1 MSSKTPRRQELE
13 RAVTEQ
19 LGRQLG
25 GRALMFHQ
33 AVAERLGLNATDLKC
48 LDLARGEKD
57 ITAGRIAEVTGLTT
71 AAVTS
76 VIDRLEAR
84 GIVRRERDL
93 SDRRK
98 VFVRPIPERVAEIGQ
113 LFESL
118 ERAMRQ
124 LYADYSVAD
133 LTLLYDFAVRTDKV
147 MLAETRKLRERDG
160 DTVS

>member
-1 MSSKTPRRQELE
+1 MSSKTSGRPELE
-13 RAVTEQ
+13 RAVTDQ
-19 LGRQLG
+19 LGRRLG
-25 GRALMFHQ
+25 GHALLFHQ

-57 ITAGRIAEVTGLTT
+57 ITAGRIAELTGLTT
-71 AAVTS
+71 AAITS

-98 VFVRPIPERVAEIGQ
+98 VFVRPIAERMTEIGR

-118 ERAMRQ
+118 DGAMRQ
-124 LYADYSVAD
+124 LYAGYSVAD
-133 LTLLYDFAVRTDKV
+133 LTFLRDFAIEADKV
-147 MLAETRKLRERDG
+147 MLSETKKLRQRD
-160 DTVS
+160 

>member
-1 MSSKTPRRQELE
+1 MSSKTSGRPELE
-13 RAVTEQ
+13 RAVTDR

-25 GRALMFHQ
+25 GHALLFHQ

-57 ITAGRIAEVTGLTT
+57 ITAGRIAELTGLTT
-71 AAVTS
+71 AALTS

-98 VFVRPIPERVAEIGQ
+98 VFVRPIAERMTEIGR

-118 ERAMRQ
+118 DRAMRQ
-124 LYADYSVAD
+124 LYAGYSVAD
-133 LTLLYDFAVRTDKV
+133 LTLLRDFAIEADKV
-147 MLAETRKLRERDG
+147 MLTETKKLRQRD
-160 DTVS
+160 

>member
-1 MSSKTPRRQELE
+1 LSSKTSGRPELE
-13 RAVTEQ
+13 RAVTDQ

-25 GRALMFHQ
+25 GHALLFHQ

-57 ITAGRIAEVTGLTT
+57 ITAGRIAELTGLTT
-71 AAVTS
+71 AALTS

-84 GIVRRERDL
+84 GVVRRERDL

-98 VFVRPIPERVAEIGQ
+98 VFVRPIAERMTEIGR

-118 ERAMRQ
+118 DRAMRQ
-124 LYADYSVAD
+124 LYAGYSVAD
-133 LTLLYDFAVRTDKV
+133 LTFLRDFAIEADKV
-147 MLAETRKLRERDG
+147 MLTETKKLRQRD
-160 DTVS
+160 

>member
-1 MSSKTPRRQELE
+1 LSSKTSGRLELE
-13 RAVTEQ
+13 RAVTDQ
-19 LGRQLG
+19 LGRRLG
-25 GRALMFHQ
+25 GHALLFHQ

-57 ITAGRIAEVTGLTT
+57 ITAGRIAELTGLTT
-71 AAVTS
+71 AALTS

-98 VFVRPIPERVAEIGQ
+98 VFVRPIAERMTEIGQ

-118 ERAMRQ
+118 DGAMRQ
-124 LYADYSVAD
+124 LYAGYSVAD
-133 LTLLYDFAVRTDKV
+133 LKFLRDFAIEADKV
-147 MLAETRKLRERDG
+147 MLTETKKLRQRD
-160 DTVS
+160 

>member
-1 MSSKTPRRQELE
+1 LSSKTSERPELE
-13 RAVTEQ
+13 RAVTDQ

-25 GRALMFHQ
+25 GHALLFHQ

-57 ITAGRIAEVTGLTT
+57 ITAGRIAELTGLTT
-71 AAVTS
+71 AALTS

-84 GIVRRERDL
+84 GIVRRERAL

-98 VFVRPIPERVAEIGQ
+98 VFVRPIAERMTEIGR

-118 ERAMRQ
+118 DRAMQQ
-124 LYADYSVAD
+124 LYAGYSVAD
-133 LTLLYDFAVRTDKV
+133 LTFLRDFAIEADKV
-147 MLAETRKLRERDG
+147 MLAETKKLRQRD
-160 DTVS
+160 

>member
-1 MSSKTPRRQELE
+1 LSRKTSGRPELE

-25 GRALMFHQ
+25 AYAVLFHQ

-57 ITAGRIAEVTGLTT
+57 ITAGRIAELTGLTT

-76 VIDRLEAR
+76 VIDRLEHS
-84 GIVRRERDL
+84 GVVRRERDVN
-93 SDRRK
+93 DRRK
-98 VFVRPIPERVAEIGQ
+98 VFVRPVPERAAEIGR

-118 ERAMRQ
+118 DRAMRQ
-124 LYADYSVAD
+124 LYAEYSVAD
-133 LTLLYDFAVRTDKV
+133 LTLIRDFAVQAAKV
-147 MLAETRKLRERDG
+147 MQAETQKLRKR
-160 DTVS
+160 S

>member
-1 MSSKTPRRQELE
+1 MSSKTSGRPELE
-13 RAVTEQ
+13 RAVTDQ

-25 GRALMFHQ
+25 GHALLFHQ

-57 ITAGRIAEVTGLTT
+57 ITAGRIAELTGLTT
-71 AAVTS
+71 AALTS

-84 GIVRRERDL
+84 GVVRRERDL

-98 VFVRPIPERVAEIGQ
+98 VFVRPIAERMTEIGR

-118 ERAMRQ
+118 DRAMRQ
-124 LYADYSVAD
+124 LYAGYSVAD
-133 LTLLYDFAVRTDKV
+133 LTFLRDFAIEADKV
-147 MLAETRKLRERDG
+147 MLTETKKLRQRD
-160 DTVS
+160 